1 MWMSQPGFLDRR
13 TVTRAA
19 DGRLCVGAVA
29 REGLL
34 QALERMR
41 ALPDAMTVDE
51 DFQSAVVAVE
61 TALTLPVALEVST
74 YYELAVGIEDAMAS
88 AFQRLVNQRPTSE
101 ASRMFLTALCLA
113 HARGWCFRY
122 FAKFPA
128 DEKYAVKYLFRVCGV
143 YASVEASVVADT
155 GILLHSDARALAAE
169 MHATAQNTMELEPEL
184 SVRARRLA
192 DNLLDA
198 QAMKLFEFF
207 EERAEMTL
215 ELVSIAFRLLLLHED
230 PDVIMPEGDRA
241 NAIERLTEQ
250 ICTDALSAAACD
262 FLAGFYARRDQ
273 LGWNVAPWPLA
284 FH

>member
-1 MWMSQPGFLDRR
+1 MSQPGFLDRR

-41 ALPDAMTVDE
+41 SLPDAMTVDE

-61 TALTLPVALEVST
+61 TALASLVALEVST
-74 YYELAVGIEDAMAS
+74 YYELAVAIEDTMAS
-88 AFQRLVNQRPTSE
+88 GFQRLVNQRAPSE
-101 ASRMFLTALCLA
+101 NSQTLLTALCLA
-113 HARGWCFRY
+113 HARAWCFRY

-128 DEKYAVKYLFRVCGV
+128 EENYAIKYLFRVCGV
-143 YASVEASVVADT
+143 YASVEASVVANT
-155 GILLHSDARALAAE
+155 GILLPADARALAAE
-169 MHATAQNTMELEPEL
+169 MHAAGQNTSELDPEL
-184 SVRARRLA
+184 SARARHFA
-192 DNLLDA
+192 DQLLDA
-198 QAMKLFEFF
+198 QAMKMCEFF

-230 PDVIMPEGDRA
+230 ADGLMPEVERA
-241 NAIERLTEQ
+241 DAIEQLTEQ